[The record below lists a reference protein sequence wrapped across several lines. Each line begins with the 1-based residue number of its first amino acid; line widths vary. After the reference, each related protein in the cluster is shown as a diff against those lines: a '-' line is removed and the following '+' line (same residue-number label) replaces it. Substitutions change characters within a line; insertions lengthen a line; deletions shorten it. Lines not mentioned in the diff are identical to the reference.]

1 MDSTAA
7 AAAASPTLLSPL
19 PLDLN
24 PSAAFFDPSSLQK
37 QPGRIPRQFLWP
49 QGDLEQ
55 TVGELNE
62 PVVDLSGVVAGEPG
76 ATRRAAEMVR
86 HACLAH
92 GFFQVINHGID
103 PDLVASA
110 RLHVRDFFNRPLS
123 HKLKAR
129 KRPDSMWGY
138 AGAHIERFSSKLPWK
153 ETLSLGY
160 NQEASPSIVVDYIT
174 SVLGTEYEQAGW
186 VYQRYCEAMKRL
198 SLVIMEVLA
207 ISLGVERSYY
217 KSFFEDSSSIMRCNY
232 YPPCQDSDLTLGT
245 GPHCDPTSLTILH
258 QNEVEGLEVF
268 TNNKWHSIRP
278 RPDAFVINI
287 GDTFMALS
295 NGRYRSCL
303 HRAVV
308 NRSRER
314 ISLAFFLCPREDK
327 VVRPPQDLLVR
338 DGPRKYP
345 DFTWSALLE
354 FTQKHYRADIR
365 TLQSFTKWLLSQ
377 QPN

>member
-1 MDSTAA
+1 MDSSAT
-7 AAAASPTLLSPL
+7 TLLSPIA
-19 PLDLN
+19 LDLKGPREN
-24 PSAAFFDPSSLQK
+24 APVFFDPSSLQM
-37 QPGRIPRQFLWP
+37 QSRIPKQFVWP
-49 QGDLEQ
+49 QGDREQ
-55 TVGELNE
+55 TIGELDE
-62 PVVDLSGVVAGEPG
+62 PVVDLQGILTGVPG
-76 ATRRAAEMVR
+76 ATQHAAEMVR
-86 HACLAH
+86 NACLNH

-103 PDLVASA
+103 PALIKSA
-110 RLHVRDFFNRPLS
+110 RLHVQDFFKLPLS

-129 KRPDSMWGY
+129 KRADSMSGY

-153 ETLSLGY
+153 ETLSLRYHEEG
-160 NQEASPSIVVDYIT
+160 SSSIVVDYLT
-174 SVLGTEYEQAGW
+174 SVMGRDYEQPGL
-186 VYQRYCEAMKRL
+186 VYQRYCQAMKGL
-198 SLVIMEVLA
+198 SLVIMELLA
-207 ISLGVERSYY
+207 ISLGVERSHYRR
-217 KSFFEDSSSIMRCNY
+217 FFEDSSSIMRCNY
-232 YPPCQDSDLTLGT
+232 YPPCQDSHLTLGT

-258 QNEVEGLEVF
+258 QDEVEGLEVF

-278 RPDAFVINI
+278 RSDAFVINI

-295 NGRYRSCL
+295 NGRYKSCL

-308 NRSRER
+308 NGSRER

-365 TLQSFTKWLLSQ
+365 TLQSFTQWLLSQ